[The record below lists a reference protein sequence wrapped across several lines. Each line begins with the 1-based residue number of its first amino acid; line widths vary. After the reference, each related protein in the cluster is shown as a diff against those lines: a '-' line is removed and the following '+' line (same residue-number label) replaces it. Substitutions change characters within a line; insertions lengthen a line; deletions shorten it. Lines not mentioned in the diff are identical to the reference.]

1 MARFQPRH
9 SRVGL
14 ALALFLLP
22 LTLSGEDP
30 LASAL
35 WAAAKKGDAQAVA
48 DLLRQG
54 VDPDV
59 PYKLGFNALH
69 YAAMRGHTGVIRV
82 LLEHGANPRAKD
94 EINEYT
100 ALTYVAMNGFCDA
113 VEPLLRSGADPNQRD
128 LLRRQTPLSL
138 AAGRGHGRC
147 VEALLASGR
156 SSAQTLEE
164 AWTAAVQGRHEEIA
178 RKIDAERSK
187 AVRVS
192 TWPQFRGPA
201 ASGTGDGERPPT
213 QWNVPEG
220 VNVAWKTPI
229 PGLGHSSPVV
239 WGDRL
244 FITTAIGEGHEPVL
258 RSGGPSDNVAENWK
272 HFWRL
277 YCLDRHTGKI
287 LWERTAAEAPP
298 ATRRHPINTY
308 ASASPVTD
316 GRHVVAL
323 FESQGLFAYD
333 VAGELLWKQDLG
345 ILDQGPIYDPEYQ
358 WGTGSSPILYQD
370 LVIVQVD
377 RQKDSYLAAFSL
389 KDGSLRWKKQR
400 DEPPSWAT
408 PNVFSG
414 QRPELITNAPNSVRA
429 YDPAT
434 GAELWH
440 LKTGNSMITAP
451 TPIFGLDMIFVT
463 NGFRPLQPIYAIR
476 PGGKGNISPG
486 EGATTGPH
494 VAWSL
499 KGGGPYYTTP
509 LLYGEHLYILSDSGI
524 LTSYY
529 AKTGEIL
536 YRKRVAT
543 GTSFFASPVAADGLI
558 YLASEGGDVYVVRAG
573 TEFQQVGVNPVGESL
588 YATPA
593 IAGGMIYLRGRHHV
607 FALGSPPPSPAGR
620 PAGGPQR

>member
-1 MARFQPRH
+1 MARFPLRL
-9 SRVGL
+9 SRACLV
-14 ALALFLLP
+14 LALFLLP
-22 LTLSGEDP
+22 LRLPAEDD

-35 WAAAKKGDAQAVA
+35 WAAAKRGDAPAVA
-48 DLLRQG
+48 DLLRRG
-54 VDPDV
+54 VDPNV

-69 YAAMRGHTGVIRV
+69 YAAMRGHTEVIRV
-82 LLEHGANPRAKD
+82 LLEHGADPGAKD
-94 EINEYT
+94 DINEYT
-100 ALTYVAMNGFCDA
+100 ALTYVAMSGLCDA

-147 VEALLASGR
+147 VESLLASGR
-156 SSAQTLEE
+156 MSPRALDE
-164 AWTAAVQGRHEEIA
+164 AWTAAVQGRHEEIVK
-178 RKIDAERSK
+178 KIDAERSK
-187 AVRVS
+187 AVRVPA
-192 TWPQFRGPA
+192 WPQFRGPA
-201 ASGTGDGERPPT
+201 ASGIGDGERPPA

-220 VNVAWKTPI
+220 VNVAWKTPV
-229 PGLGHSSPVV
+229 PGLGHSSPVI

-244 FITTAIGEGHEPVL
+244 FVTSAVSEGREPVL
-258 RSGGPSDNVAENWK
+258 RAGGPSDNVTEDWK
-272 HFWRL
+272 HSWRL
-277 YCLDRHTGKI
+277 YCLDRRTGKV
-287 LWERTAAEAPP
+287 LWERTAAEGTP

-308 ASASPVTD
+308 ASATPAID

-323 FESQGLFAYD
+323 FESQGLFAYSVD
-333 VAGELLWKQDLG
+333 GDLLWKQNLG
-345 ILDQGPIYDPEYQ
+345 ILDQGPVYDPEYQ

-408 PNVFSG
+408 PNVLPG
-414 QRPELITNAPNSVRA
+414 PRPELITNAPNSVRA

-451 TPIFGLDMIFVT
+451 TPISGLGMIFVT
-463 NGFRPLQPIYAIR
+463 NGFRPLQPVYAIR
-476 PGGKGNISPG
+476 PGGKGDISPG
-486 EGATTGPH
+486 GGETTSPQ

-509 LLYGEHLYILSDSGI
+509 LLYGEHLYVLTDTGI

-536 YRKRVAT
+536 YRKRIAT
-543 GTSFFASPVAADGLI
+543 GTAFFASPVAADGLI
-558 YLASEGGDVYVVRAG
+558 YLASEEGDVYVVRAG
-573 TEFQQVGVNPVGESL
+573 VEFQQVGVNPVGESL

-607 FALGSPPPSPAGR
+607 FALGAPPVA
-620 PAGGPQR
+620 PAGGSRP